1 MASLAQTNY
10 RFKVYCKPH
19 FLNSFLRRKIQ
30 TKTQSCSQGA
40 CSLGVGGH
48 GTGNYAALAGVE
60 GLWKAPGL
68 GVIRGR
74 KEAYLL
80 KAGGGPR
87 RYFREA
93 DGF

>member
-1 MASLAQTNY
+1 M
-10 RFKVYCKPH
+10 
-19 FLNSFLRRKIQ
+19 
-30 TKTQSCSQGA
+30 
-40 CSLGVGGH
+40 
-48 GTGNYAALAGVE
+48 LAGLE

-80 KAGGGPR
+80 KAGSGPR

-93 DGF
+93 DSF